1 MIKSNECDYFKFIHT
16 MKRYGIG
23 YDYPS
28 LKPDEGEISYS
39 YQFSTYNNGTSK
51 EITYTDGLPFVS
63 RHVSNKLVTGRM
75 KFLALNNKNIRLS
88 DISNESIPLSI
99 SSIDPLEDNEPDY
112 IEYYFDGDKFM
123 GTDGSEVDINL
134 LGEIKYE

>member
-1 MIKSNECDYFKFIHT
+1 MIKSNECDYFKFVHT

-63 RHVSNKLVTGRM
+63 RHVPNELVLRRM
-75 KFLALNNKNIRLS
+75 KFLALNNKKLRLFNIS
-88 DISNESIPLSI
+88 SESIPLSI
-99 SSIDPLEDNEPDY
+99 SSTDPLEDIPNY
-112 IEYYFDGDKFM
+112 IEYYFDGDKF
-123 GTDGSEVDINL
+123 IRRNKL
-134 LGEIKYE
+134 